1 MEKWKD
7 EIGMLDA
14 LIEVIGKTAWLKPEE
29 QNEMIRWVE
38 RQKKARKAVA

>member
-1 MEKWKD
+1 MMMWKD
-7 EIGMLDA
+7 EIEMLDI
-14 LIEVIGKTAWLKPEE
+14 LIKVIGKTAWLKPEE